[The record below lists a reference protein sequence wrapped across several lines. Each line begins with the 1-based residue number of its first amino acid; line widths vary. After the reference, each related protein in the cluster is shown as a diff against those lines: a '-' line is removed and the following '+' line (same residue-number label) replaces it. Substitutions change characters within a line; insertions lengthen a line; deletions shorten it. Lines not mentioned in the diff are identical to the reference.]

1 MFKQL
6 PDQCLGVPTQAVLLL
21 LSLNALV
28 EEDTVLALLTKSFA
42 KVGVGEREGFSC
54 IQY

>member
-6 PDQCLGVPTQAVLLL
+6 PDQCLGVTTQALLLL

-28 EEDTVLALLTKSFA
+28 EEDTVLALLTKSFTN
-42 KVGVGEREGFSC
+42 VEVGEKEGFSC

>member
-6 PDQCLGVPTQAVLLL
+6 PDQCLGVPTHAVLLL
-21 LSLNALV
+21 LSLSALV
-28 EEDTVLALLTKSFA
+28 EEDTVLALLTKSLTNVEVRE
-42 KVGVGEREGFSC
+42 KEGFSC